1 MRRLTPFLA
10 VLAAL
15 AVLGVTAAAVP
26 PAVAADAPPAATAT
40 AASPTLE
47 RIKRTG
53 EIRLAYRDGARPFS
67 FRERGQVRGYSA
79 ELCLRVASA
88 IQTELGLRELKIAWT
103 AVDAATRIETIATG
117 KADISCGTAT
127 VTLERMKSVDFS
139 LPIFVDGGTVLVRSN
154 AKILR
159 LADLKGRK
167 VAVIPGTT
175 SERALKKALETAGAP
190 ATVVPVTDARAGM
203 AQLAGGTVDGYAGD
217 RTVLAMLRAGAA
229 DSGAYAFI
237 DGDFSVEPYA
247 LMLPRN
253 DADFRLA
260 VNRALVALFRSGEID
275 SIYQRWLGGLGE
287 PSPVLHAMIYLNML
301 PE

>member
-1 MRRLTPFLA
+1 MRRLSPFLA
-10 VLAAL
+10 VLAVLGATAL
-15 AVLGVTAAAVP
+15 ALPFAA
-26 PAVAADAPPAATAT
+26 AADAPLTAATAS
-40 AASPTLE
+40 SPTLE

-53 EIRLAYRDGARPFS
+53 QIRLAYRDGARPFS

-88 IQTELGLRELKIAWT
+88 IQTDLGLPDLKVAWT
-103 AVDAATRIETIATG
+103 AVDAASRVEVIATG

-127 VTLERMKSVDFS
+127 MTLERMKRVDFS
-139 LPIFVDGGTVLVRSN
+139 FPVYVDGGTVLVRSS

-159 LADLKGRK
+159 LADFKDRK

-190 ATVVPVTDARAGM
+190 ATLVPVTDGTAGM
-203 AQLAGGTVDGYAGD
+203 AQLASGAVDGYAGD
-217 RTVLAMLRAGAA
+217 RTVLAMLRAGAM
-229 DSGAYAFI
+229 DSGAYTFI
-237 DGDFSVEPYA
+237 DGDFSVEPFA

-260 VNRALVALFRSGEID
+260 VNRALVGLFRSGEID
-275 SIYQRWLGGLGE
+275 TIYQRWLGGLGQ